1 MSNKTEIEKIKS
13 EYEIKKTEPT
23 DLERLRA
30 LDKKVKFMPNLVSYL
45 TGSIATLI
53 FGVGLTM
60 VLEWKIVVW
69 GVIVAAV
76 GIVPMCLTYYM
87 HKILLAK
94 RKQKYGKEIIALANK
109 LLNEEK

>member
-1 MSNKTEIEKIKS
+1 M
-13 EYEIKKTEPT
+13 
-23 DLERLRA
+23 
-30 LDKKVKFMPNLVSYL
+30 LDKKVKFMSNLVSYII
-45 TGSIATLI
+45 GIIATLI

-60 VLEWKIVVW
+60 VLEWKNIVW

-76 GIVPMCLTYYM
+76 GIVPMCFTYCI

-94 RKQKYGKEIIALANK
+94 RKQKYGKDIVALANK

>member
-1 MSNKTEIEKIKS
+1 MNNKTEIEKIKS
-13 EYEIKKTEPT
+13 EYEITKTEPT

-30 LDKKVKFMPNLVSYL
+30 LDKKVKFMPNLVLYL

-60 VLEWKIVVW
+60 VLEWKIIVW

-87 HKILLAK
+87 HKILLTK